1 MLIIFIVILIYS
13 IIIHE
18 VAHGFVA
25 DYLGDPTARLMKR
38 LTLNPLPHIDLLGS
52 IILPL
57 FLIISHAGFFF
68 GWAKPVPFD
77 PYNLKN
83 PRKDAALISLAGP
96 ASNLIIALIA
106 AILARLLG
114 LFAQSNLST
123 IGMQILAVTVVLNV
137 NLAIFNLLP
146 IAPLDGFKIVGGIL
160 PEEKAREWYQL
171 ERYGMIF
178 LLILIFVPGFLYS
191 IIGPVINFITNLLL
205 PIGAAG
211 GII

>member
-38 LTLNPLPHIDLLGS
+38 LTLNPLPHIDPLGS

-106 AILARLLG
+106 AILVRLLG
-114 LFAQSNLST
+114 LFSQSNLST